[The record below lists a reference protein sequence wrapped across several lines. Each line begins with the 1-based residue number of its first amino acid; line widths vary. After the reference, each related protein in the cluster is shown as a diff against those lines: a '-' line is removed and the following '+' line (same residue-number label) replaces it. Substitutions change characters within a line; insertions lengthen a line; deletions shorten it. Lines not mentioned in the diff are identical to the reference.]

1 MLLGEVHTLEV
12 VHLLEK
18 FVGFIKAL
26 DCLIEA
32 ILLVLHMT
40 ELEPLFEF

>member
-1 MLLGEVHTLEV
+1 MLLGEVHALEV
-12 VHLLEK
+12 IHLLEK

-32 ILLVLHMT
+32 MLLVLHVT
-40 ELEPLFEF
+40 